1 MISRLETK
9 HKSDEEKE
17 EKIQKKKEKKPMK
30 KEKEKILILEIIT
43 SDMEKEGKKIIINP
57 EGYNLGLR
65 HAKDG
70 LTIFGYEDQNK
81 MSKEVRNKIYFKFQ
95 KSIDYIL
102 NPKDDKIDDRFFGQH
117 FCIKYNKENNQYYLK
132 DLGCG
137 FGTFVRINKIYEIA
151 DNCLI
156 LIGGNYLLIT
166 LGKDKDNSLTEN
178 NISNKKNKSN
188 DDKIINFKIFS
199 GNIKNDYFHFDKNK
213 TKITIGR
220 CSDCDIIIKDHMLSR
235 YHCTIF
241 FKNSKWFISDGLIK
255 DNDFIKPSTNGTWLY
270 AFEEIII
277 DDKMIFKSNKNLF
290 ICNLEK

>member
-9 HKSDEEKE
+9 HKSDGEKD
-17 EKIQKKKEKKPMK
+17 EKIIKKQVKKSRK

-43 SDMEKEGKKIIINP
+43 SNMEKEGKKIIINP

-65 HAKDG
+65 QSKDG
-70 LTIFGYEDQNK
+70 LTIFGYEDPKKKQK
-81 MSKEVRNKIYFKFQ
+81 KVRNKKYFKFQ
-95 KSIDYIL
+95 KSIDYL
-102 NPKDDKIDDRFFGQH
+102 LSPKDDKIDDRFFGQH
-117 FCIKYNKENNQYYLK
+117 FSIKYNKKNNQYYLK

-156 LIGGNYLLIT
+156 FIGGNYLLIT
-166 LGKDKDNSLTEN
+166 LGKDKDNSLMEN

-188 DDKIINFKIFS
+188 DDKRINFKIFS
-199 GNIKNDYFHFDKNK
+199 GNINNDYFSFDKNK
-213 TKITIGR
+213 TKIIIGR
-220 CSDCDIIIKDHMLSR
+220 GSDCDIIIKNYMLSR